1 MNREADLARSQAS
14 LDAAVARTGFGTT
27 LIARGRF
34 VETQSSVSYREH
46 DDHALRISVSKPLWD
61 FGRTD
66 AATKAAQGAVERDR
80 WRLADARHARRMDI
94 LHAFFDVLLADLEYA
109 HQNEAMAIAF
119 VTLDRARERNAL
131 GQVSDIDLFERESV
145 YQFVRRTRYAAE
157 ARRRS
162 SRARLANVLN
172 RPGELSSRLV
182 APALAMLDRAAPD
195 HAALESEAL
204 ENNASIKAARAGIEA
219 AREGVAEAR
228 AGHGPLLSARF
239 EAGIGS
245 RPANSN
251 DTLRGAVVLEVP
263 LSSGG
268 RLRAEVVKREA
279 DVTAASARLREA
291 ELRVRQAVL
300 ESWLA
305 LETLA
310 AERASARAFADY
322 RDLYLDRSRALYEHE
337 VRADL
342 GDAMVQV
349 SESILRSARVDFELA
364 LTWAR
369 IHGLAGR
376 DPEMLDDWILGAG
389 E

>member
-1 MNREADLARSQAS
+1 M
-14 LDAAVARTGFGTT
+14 
-27 LIARGRF
+27 
-34 VETQSSVSYREH
+34 
-46 DDHALRISVSKPLWD
+46 
-61 FGRTD
+61 
-66 AATKAAQGAVERDR
+66 
-80 WRLADARHARRMDI
+80 
-94 LHAFFDVLLADLEYA
+94 
-109 HQNEAMAIAF
+109 
-119 VTLDRARERNAL
+119 
-131 GQVSDIDLFERESV
+131 
-145 YQFVRRTRYAAE
+145 
-157 ARRRS
+157 
-162 SRARLANVLN
+162 
-172 RPGELSSRLV
+172 
-182 APALAMLDRAAPD
+182 
-195 HAALESEAL
+195 
-204 ENNASIKAARAGIEA
+204 
-219 AREGVAEAR
+219 
-228 AGHGPLLSARF
+228 
-239 EAGIGS
+239 
-245 RPANSN
+245 
-251 DTLRGAVVLEVP
+251 VLEVP